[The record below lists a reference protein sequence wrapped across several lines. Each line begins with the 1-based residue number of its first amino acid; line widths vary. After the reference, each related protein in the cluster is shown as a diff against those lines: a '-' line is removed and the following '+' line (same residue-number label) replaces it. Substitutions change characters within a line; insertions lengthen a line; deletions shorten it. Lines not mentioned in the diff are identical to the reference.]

1 MEQVAAWIRRGLFP
15 VKSLSEIPRAAEQ
28 RQIGM
33 KILIA
38 EDNLVMAHVLQF
50 NLERAG
56 FDVHAAADGA
66 LALEAA
72 TDETF
77 DVVITDYQMPRMN
90 GEELVRQLRTFP
102 EYMDTPVVL
111 CSAKGY
117 EIDTAQLERDLGI
130 AEVVYKPFSPA
141 HIVEL
146 ITALTA
152 TLETAG
158 V

>member
-1 MEQVAAWIRRGLFP
+1 MSMQ
-15 VKSLSEIPRAAEQ
+15 
-28 RQIGM
+28 
-33 KILIA
+33 ILIA

-72 TDETF
+72 LDNSF
-77 DVVITDYQMPRMN
+77 DIVITDYQMPRMN
-90 GEELVRQLRTFP
+90 GEELVRQLRTYP
-102 EYMDTPVVL
+102 EYSHTPIVL

-117 EIDTAQLERDLGI
+117 EIDTEQLERDLGI

-141 HIVEL
+141 QIVEL
-146 ITALTA
+146 IQSLTA
-152 TLETAG
+152 ELDPAG
-158 V
+158 A

>member
-1 MEQVAAWIRRGLFP
+1 
-15 VKSLSEIPRAAEQ
+15 
-28 RQIGM
+28 M

-56 FDVHAAADGA
+56 FDVHVAADGV

-72 TDETF
+72 SEDSF
-77 DVVITDYQMPRMN
+77 DLIITDYQMPRMN

-102 EYMDTPVVL
+102 EYCDTPIVL

-117 EIDTAQLERDLGI
+117 EIDIDQLKRDPGI

-141 HIVEL
+141 QIVEL
-146 ITALTA
+146 IHSLTS
-152 TLETAG
+152 TLQTVDE
-158 V
+158 

>member
-1 MEQVAAWIRRGLFP
+1 
-15 VKSLSEIPRAAEQ
+15 
-28 RQIGM
+28 M

-56 FDVHAAADGA
+56 FDVHVAADGV

-72 TDETF
+72 SEDSF
-77 DVVITDYQMPRMN
+77 DLIITDYQMPRMN
-90 GEELVRQLRTFP
+90 GEELARQLRTFP
-102 EYMDTPVVL
+102 EYCDTPIVL

-117 EIDTAQLERDLGI
+117 EIDIDQLKRDPGI

-141 HIVEL
+141 QIVEL
-146 ITALTA
+146 IHSLTS
-152 TLETAG
+152 TLQTVDE
-158 V
+158 

>member
-1 MEQVAAWIRRGLFP
+1 
-15 VKSLSEIPRAAEQ
+15 
-28 RQIGM
+28 M

-56 FDVHAAADGA
+56 FDVHAAGDGA

-72 TDETF
+72 LDGSF
-77 DVVITDYQMPRMN
+77 DVIITDYQMPRMN
-90 GEELVRQLRTFP
+90 GEELVRQLRTHP
-102 EYMDTPVVL
+102 EYTDTPIVL

-117 EIDTAQLERDLGI
+117 EINTEQLKRDLGI

-141 HIVEL
+141 QIVEL
-146 ITALTA
+146 IQSLTSILQPVGA
-152 TLETAG
+152 
-158 V
+158 

>member
-1 MEQVAAWIRRGLFP
+1 VDSPGP
-15 VKSLSEIPRAAEQ
+15 VSRKESSEIPRAVGQ
-28 RQIGM
+28 REIGM
-33 KILIA
+33 KVLIA

-66 LALEAA
+66 FALEAA
-72 TDETF
+72 LENTF

-90 GEELVRQLRTFP
+90 GEEFVRQLRTYP
-102 EYMDTPVVL
+102 EYADTPVVL

-152 TLETAG
+152 ELA
-158 V
+158 VSSV